1 MGITILPGTLTQTKV
16 WLKCQMFYDTSWYR
30 QIPLRIPFFSVLL
43 CTLVI
48 PLPQYLSCPSYDF
61 LPPVHCLP
69 LEDRSFCCFLVGIPS
84 AWHMICVGWKDV
96 TYVDTETSRKVTD
109 LSCFSTYLIQ
119 ALWEHEKIFFC
130 SPLRSFWSLNI
141 HLVTINET
149 VDTMFLVLTTW
160 FSFAPCLQRHLRVT
174 YLGVWSGSVGC
185 IMSLRGHH
193 SGFPWT
199 WPVLESPPTTSTLF
213 MQERST
219 PQWSIKAS

>member
-1 MGITILPGTLTQTKV
+1 
-16 WLKCQMFYDTSWYR
+16 MFYDTSWYH
-30 QIPLRIPFFSVLL
+30 QIPLCIPFFSALL

-48 PLPQYLSCPSYDF
+48 PLPRYLSCPSYDF

-69 LEDRSFCCFLVGIPS
+69 LKTGVCVVFWLVFLVPDT
-84 AWHMICVGWKDV
+84 CVGWKDV

-130 SPLRSFWSLNI
+130 SPLRLFWSFNI
-141 HLVTINET
+141 YLVTRNET
-149 VDTMFLVLTTW
+149 VDTMFLVLTTL

-174 YLGVWSGSVGC
+174 YLGVWGGSVGC

-199 WPVLESPPTTSTLF
+199 WPVLDSPPTTSPFLC
-213 MQERST
+213 RKD
-219 PQWSIKAS
+219 PHPNGV

>member
-1 MGITILPGTLTQTKV
+1 MPDVL
-16 WLKCQMFYDTSWYR
+16 WYFLV
-30 QIPLRIPFFSVLL
+30 PPDPSVHPFLL
-43 CTLVI
+43 CA
-48 PLPQYLSCPSYDF
+48 
-61 LPPVHCLP
+61 PVHVGNTSPTVFIMSFLWLSSP
-69 LEDRSFCCFLVGIPS
+69 SALFALEDRSLCCFLVGIPS

-130 SPLRSFWSLNI
+130 SPLRLFWSFNI
-141 HLVTINET
+141 YLVTRNET
-149 VDTMFLVLTTW
+149 VDTMFLVLTTL

-174 YLGVWSGSVGC
+174 YLEVWGGSVGC

-193 SGFPWT
+193 SEFPWT
-199 WPVLESPPTTSTLF
+199 WPVLDSPPTTSTLF

-219 PQWSIKAS
+219 PQWSIKGS